1 MIHYGGEIERKGGRK
16 GGREGRREGRRER
29 WREGGGVNRKRERKT
44 LLRQKTP
51 SIVSK
56 ET

>member
-29 WREGGGVNRKRERKT
+29 WRDGGGVNRKRERKT